1 MTTKIGI
8 NGFGR
13 IGRLIVRQ
21 IEQLGLSS
29 SLQVVAINDLTDP
42 KTLAH
47 LFKYDSVHRAFPG
60 TVATSETGIVING
73 RDVKILSE
81 RDPAKLPWK
90 ALGVDLVLECT
101 GIFTAKEKASLHI
114 QAGAKKV
121 IISAPSNDADV
132 TVVLGV
138 NQNTYDPT
146 KHTVISNGS
155 CTTNCLA
162 PLAKVLLDSFGI
174 EHASMTTIHSYTNDQ
189 CILDLPHKDLRRARA
204 AGVSMIPTSTGAAKA
219 LGLVI
224 PELAGKADG
233 FAVRVP
239 TANVSMVDFV
249 AQLSKDTTKDEV
261 NAALK
266 AAAEG
271 PMKGY
276 LAYSNEPLV
285 SCDYIGNPS
294 SSTIDAQSTMMLG
307 KRMAKVVSW
316 YDNEMGFSTRMVD
329 LCKLVASGLN

>member
-1 MTTKIGI
+1 MTVKIGI

-21 IEQLGLSS
+21 IENLGLSS
-29 SLQVVAINDLTDP
+29 KLQVVAINDLTDP

-47 LFKYDSVHRAFPG
+47 LFKYDSVHRAFLGSVHPRE
-60 TVATSETGIVING
+60 AGIEING
-73 RDVKILSE
+73 REIKILSE
-81 RDPAKLPWK
+81 RDPGKLPWK

-101 GIFTAKEKASLHI
+101 GLFTAKEKAGLHI

-121 IISAPSNDADV
+121 IISAPSTDADV
-132 TVVLGV
+132 TLVLGV
-138 NQNTYDPT
+138 NEKSFDPAR
-146 KHTVISNGS
+146 HSVISNGS

-162 PLAKVLLDSFGI
+162 PVAKVLLDNFGI

-189 CILDLPHKDLRRARA
+189 AILDIPHKDLRRARA
-204 AGVSMIPTSTGAAKA
+204 AAMSMIPTSTGAAKA

-224 PELAGKADG
+224 PELSGKADG

-239 TANVSMVDFV
+239 TCDVSIVDFV
-249 AQLSKDTTKDEV
+249 AQLGKDTTKDEV
-261 NAALK
+261 NSALK

-276 LAYSNEPLV
+276 LAYSTEPLV
-285 SCDYIGNPS
+285 SSDYIGDLH
-294 SSTIDAQSTMMLG
+294 SSTVDSLSTMLLG
-307 KRMAKVVSW
+307 KRLAKVVAW
-316 YDNEMGFSTRMVD
+316 YDNEVGFSTRMVD
-329 LCKLVASGLN
+329 LCKLVGPTLS

>member
-1 MTTKIGI
+1 MAIKIGI

-21 IEQLGLSS
+21 IEQLGLAS
-29 SLQVVAINDLTDP
+29 SLEVVAINDLTDP

-47 LFKYDSVHRAFPG
+47 LFKYDSVHRTFPG
-60 TVATSETGIVING
+60 AVHAHETGISING
-73 RDVKILSE
+73 REIKILSE

-90 ALGVDLVLECT
+90 ALGVELVLECT
-101 GIFTAKEKASLHI
+101 GIFTAKDKASLHI

-138 NQNTYDPT
+138 NHSSYDAS
-146 KHTVISNGS
+146 KHNVISNGS

-162 PLAKVLLDSFGI
+162 PVAKVLMDSFGI

-204 AGVSMIPTSTGAAKA
+204 AGLSMIPTSTGAAKA

-239 TANVSMVDFV
+239 TANVSLVDFV
-249 AQLSKDTTKDEV
+249 AQLSKDATKDEV
-261 NAALK
+261 NSALK

-276 LAYSNEPLV
+276 LDYSVEPLV
-285 SCDYIGNPS
+285 SCDYIGNAH
-294 SSTIDAQSTMMLG
+294 SSTVDAQSTMMLG
-307 KRMAKVVSW
+307 KRLAKVVTW

-329 LCKLVASGLN
+329 LCKLVGATL